1 MNYLSRYEI
10 TCPDCGARFVP
21 HKFEGLNFRCPCCG
35 LLLERDNGNLP
46 YVLALASAI
55 LAGAVAF
62 RWGLRGLL
70 LVATVICGSFLGLAI
85 FASVLFYIRPPT
97 KVRAKP
103 KFGDTE
109 LRLK

>member
-46 YVLALASAI
+46 YVLALASW
-55 LAGAVAF
+55 LAQYWPELS
-62 RWGLRGLL
+62 R
-70 LVATVICGSFLGLAI
+70 LG
-85 FASVLFYIRPPT
+85 
-97 KVRAKP
+97 
-103 KFGDTE
+103 GDCVGYCS
-109 LRLK
+109 